1 MTRRVGMQARGLH
14 RRCPSPAGLVDETVC
29 GMQVQDFDG
38 YREFVIATLPQLKRL
53 DGKEVRARVP
63 DRPASHSWAIRLEL
77 A

>member
-1 MTRRVGMQARGLH
+1 
-14 RRCPSPAGLVDETVC
+14 
-29 GMQVQDFDG
+29 MQVQDFDG

>member
-1 MTRRVGMQARGLH
+1 
-14 RRCPSPAGLVDETVC
+14 
-29 GMQVQDFDG
+29 MQVQDFDG

-53 DGKEVRARVP
+53 DGKEVRARGP